1 MAFEDYGE
9 YATDLFT
16 TKAEEVL
23 SQHNKSQP
31 LFLYMAHLAVH
42 SANFYS
48 PLQAP
53 ADAIRKFEYIK
64 DPQRRRF
71 AAMLDKLDQSIGR
84 VVQTLHEK
92 EMLQNSIILFTTDNG
107 GMNFLHKKSVA
118 GYSIK
123 HFDNSIDRMFHLFW
137 FGANFSWSASIVRTI
152 LRPIN

>member
-23 SQHNKSQP
+23 GQHNKSQP

-53 ADAIRKFEYIK
+53 ADAIGKFEYIK
-64 DPQRRRF
+64 DPQRRSF

-84 VVQTLHEK
+84 VVQTLQAK

-107 GMNFLHKKSVA
+107 GKLFQKEFSTHNAAFFCFDSER
-118 GYSIK
+118 IK
-123 HFDNSIDRMFHLFW
+123 ED
-137 FGANFSWSASIVRTI
+137 ASLQLAI
-152 LRPIN
+152 